1 MDPHT
6 PSTHNF
12 CWQFLLLT
20 EIQFG
25 TFPAKNP
32 PASQG
37 RSTDGIGD
45 RWSAL
50 GLFDV
55 ERWAF
60 GDFQR
65 PWYLQGRSS
74 VVFVFCFV
82 FFLRINLL
90 NPSWKGEW
98 TYRSRFLK
106 IAFTFEWSG
115 SWGLKDGEWIQNVFY
130 MENFRCNFCRLP
142 FERQINSTAHL
153 VATVIWIW
161 LEFHEEW
168 KVHLW
173 KWDRFDWP
181 LQLRGLFSCKRL
193 FCSLSISGS
202 TCCKDWW
209 ISMHGMD
216 CWRFRRWSFFCRS
229 WVDKFNAKSFPEWI
243 FMQDSWCLFKNASQR
258 GGNKI
263 SPQKPAWIS
272 GTFLD
277 FVQGSVDRIFLVQW
291 LAPKWAHD
299 LLTCMKLWYQDAW
312 GGFVDLSTLTMA
324 IWGWTFCC
332 NTWKTLHSPSGQV
345 SKII

>member
-6 PSTHNF
+6 PSTRNF

-153 VATVIWIW
+153 VATVILNLVGIPWRMKSAPLKMRPFW
-161 LEFHEEW
+161 LTPPTQ
-168 KVHLW
+168 
-173 KWDRFDWP
+173 RFV
-181 LQLRGLFSCKRL
+181 LVQKTVLFSKHFRQYLLQRL
-193 FCSLSISGS
+193 
-202 TCCKDWW
+202 
-209 ISMHGMD
+209 
-216 CWRFRRWSFFCRS
+216 
-229 WVDKFNAKSFPEWI
+229 VN
-243 FMQDSWCLFKNASQR
+243 
-258 GGNKI
+258 
-263 SPQKPAWIS
+263 
-272 GTFLD
+272 
-277 FVQGSVDRIFLVQW
+277 
-291 LAPKWAHD
+291 
-299 LLTCMKLWYQDAW
+299 
-312 GGFVDLSTLTMA
+312 
-324 IWGWTFCC
+324 
-332 NTWKTLHSPSGQV
+332 
-345 SKII
+345 